1 MHWETKKQ
9 THPIEIIALI
19 HWSGAKPIMSLRC
32 ARISLYMAK
41 TTELQKVSH
50 IGDQWYHPLVVK
62 LERWLGG

>member
-1 MHWETKKQ
+1 
-9 THPIEIIALI
+9 
-19 HWSGAKPIMSLRC
+19 MSLRC

-62 LERWLGG
+62 LARWLGG